1 MGIRIICQILGK
13 YLGYLTAA
21 LLFPLAVAIYFEFWT
36 TPANHQQPHSTAAFF
51 WTFAISLL
59 CSFGLRFYGSK
70 VKANLQRREGIIIV
84 VAIWFTT
91 SLISA
96 LPFYL
101 SGTLSRPIDAFFEA
115 MSGLTTTGATMICP
129 KAYDPVSG
137 EEVAIH
143 ITNLHVPNKTYTYWG
158 TVPPIR
164 DAESGLVLYSGIEA
178 VSKALLLWR
187 SLLQWIGGMG
197 IVVIFL
203 AVLPALSVGGK
214 FLYQMEMTG
223 PIKDEISPR
232 VRETASKLW
241 KLYLFFTVLEVLLL
255 VWTNREMPF
264 FDALCI
270 SFSNISTG
278 GFSVRNDS
286 IASYNSLSTEWII
299 FAFMILG
306 SINFSLYFQ
315 ILRFKFFRIY
325 VPDFFLY
332 LLTAGVGSFLVS
344 LYLIGQQQTGLEE
357 ASSTLY
363 SVAEAFRIGAFQAVS
378 MQSSTGFATANYDL
392 WPFAAQMFMLI
403 LMFIGGMSGSTA
415 GGIKTSR
422 FYILYKII
430 RGRLESIY
438 RPDTVRKLRIGHVEV
453 DDKNA
458 LTVVCFFC
466 IVAFFAI
473 LGTVSLIL
481 DGVDPETS
489 LGLVAC
495 FMNNVGLA
503 FRAAGPTGSFA
514 FLSVAS
520 KILATIWMLLGRL
533 EFFVVLL
540 LLLPAFWKNK

>member
-1 MGIRIICQILGK
+1 MAIRIICQILGK
-13 YLGYLTAA
+13 YLGYLTLA
-21 LLFPLAVAIYFEFWT
+21 LLFPLAVAAYFQFWT
-36 TPANHQQPHSTAAFF
+36 DPASHPQPHSTAAFA
-51 WTFAISLL
+51 WTFIISLI
-59 CSFGLRFYGSK
+59 CSIGLRSYGGRAK
-70 VKANLQRREGIIIV
+70 THLQRKEGILIV

-101 SGTLSRPIDAFFEA
+101 NGTLSHPLDAFFEA

-129 KAYDPVSG
+129 KAYDPSSG

-143 ITNLHVPNKTYTYWG
+143 ITNLHVPDKTYTYWG
-158 TVPPIR
+158 TVAPIR
-164 DAESGLVLYSGIEA
+164 DPDSGLVLFTGIEA

-214 FLYQMEMTG
+214 FLYQMEATG

-232 VRETASKLW
+232 VRETASRLW
-241 KLYLFFTVLEVLLL
+241 KLYLFFTVFEILLL
-255 VWTNREMPF
+255 VWTNRKMPF

-286 IASYNSLSTEWII
+286 IASYHSLSTEWIV
-299 FAFMILG
+299 FVFMILG

-315 ILRFKFFRIY
+315 ILRLKFFRIY
-325 VPDFFLY
+325 VPDFFLF
-332 LLTAGVGSFLVS
+332 LLTGAMGSLLVS
-344 LYLIGQQQTGLEE
+344 LYLIGQPQMSLEGT
-357 ASSTLY
+357 SSTLY
-363 SVAEAFRIGAFQAVS
+363 SVGEAFRVGAFQAVS
-378 MQSSTGFATANYDL
+378 MQSSTGFVTANYDR

-438 RPDTVRKLRIGHVEV
+438 RPDTVRKLRIGNAEV

-458 LTVVCFFC
+458 LTVLSFFC
-466 IVAFFAI
+466 IAAFFTIA
-473 LGTVSLIL
+473 GTVSLIV

-489 LGLVAC
+489 LGLIAC

-514 FLSVAS
+514 FLSFTS

-540 LLLPAFWKNK
+540 LFLPAFWKNQ